1 MSNPPSSNVPTTP
14 GDTTNITE
22 RRPLDPAIFGAYDV
36 RGVYPDKLDAHD
48 AYLIGRAFV
57 HYLGVDRVAIGR
69 DMRLSSPALAQAI
82 MRGVTEQGAD
92 AIDLGLTTT
101 DELYFAVG
109 KFGYPAGIMIT
120 ASHNPGKYNGIKMC
134 RADAVAISSETGGFA
149 IRDLAVAGQFA
160 TPTRQGQV
168 IRRDVADDFVNYA
181 LTFIDVANVKPYKIA
196 VDAGNGMAGMIIPR
210 VFQRLPCTLVPL
222 YFELDG
228 NFPNHPASPIE
239 PENTAE
245 LRRVVPA
252 EGCAMGVAFDG
263 DADRM
268 FLVDEKG
275 QLLGGDMVTALVA
288 QSLLRRNP
296 GATILYNLISSR
308 SVPEL
313 IAREGGRAIRT
324 RVGHSFIKAQ
334 MREENAIFGG
344 EHSGHFYFRDNWYAD
359 SGLIA
364 FLIALE
370 LVSQSG
376 KSLSALVAEIDARF
390 RSGEVNSEVRDQSGR
405 MVAIEQTYRA
415 QGAEIDHLDG
425 VTVGFPT
432 WWFNVRP
439 SNTEPLLRLNV
450 EADTRDEMERRR
462 DEVLA
467 LIRQ

>member
-1 MSNPPSSNVPTTP
+1 
-14 GDTTNITE
+14 
-22 RRPLDPAIFGAYDV
+22 
-36 RGVYPDKLDAHD
+36 
-48 AYLIGRAFV
+48 
-57 HYLGVDRVAIGR
+57 
-69 DMRLSSPALAQAI
+69 
-82 MRGVTEQGAD
+82 
-92 AIDLGLTTT
+92 TT

-160 TPTRQGQV
+160 TPTRQGQ
-168 IRRDVADDFVNYA
+168 IIARDVADDFVSYA

-239 PENTAE
+239 PENTEE

-275 QLLGGDMVTALVA
+275 ELLGGDMVTALVA

-313 IAREGGRAIRT
+313 IARDGGRAVRT

-376 KSLSALVAEIDARF
+376 KSLSALVAEIDNRF
-390 RSGEVNSEVRDQSGR
+390 RSGEVNSEVRDQPGR
-405 MVAIEQTYRA
+405 MAAIEQTYRA